1 MTKPVR
7 GGYVDGDISTSRR
20 SGKCVRG
27 EGGRTH
33 LDDCWVLLAAFYEF
47 FIRQSRIFIPIH
59 ISENLVDTLWRQM
72 KGSKGRERREK
83 NVTTVRF
90 W

>member
-33 LDDCWVLLAAFYEF
+33 LDDCWVLLTTFDELLECEF
-47 FIRQSRIFIPIH
+47 SIFVTVHIPK
-59 ISENLVDTLWRQM
+59 NLVHSL
-72 KGSKGRERREK
+72 EEIE
-83 NVTTVRF
+83 
-90 W
+90 